1 MPHQGEFPPQQPA
14 PQQLPPHITIDN
26 LPPHYHLLTSPTC
39 LPRPDDHVAM
49 PTHSSMEGSVTTADG
64 QSEADVSLSRFG
76 VDLESRASD
85 VSGMPQEEF
94 LR

>member
-1 MPHQGEFPPQQPA
+1 MPHGEFPQQPA

-39 LPRPDDHVAM
+39 LPRPDDPNVAM
-49 PTHSSMEGSVTTADG
+49 PIHSSMEGSLATADG

-85 VSGMPQEEF
+85 ISGMPQEEF